1 LLRVTDTHQSTYV
14 ALWENTKLIKMR
26 RNALRVSEL
35 RADII
40 NEIKDFMSYKELKQ
54 IEFKKLFTVQLD
66 VASSLTDY
74 DMGIEMVV
82 VKFLTDDGFV
92 ITDDS
97 EINLDELN
105 PYELAWIL
113 DELECINYIV
123 SELKENENE

>member
-1 LLRVTDTHQSTYV
+1 
-14 ALWENTKLIKMR
+14 MR

>member
-1 LLRVTDTHQSTYV
+1 
-14 ALWENTKLIKMR
+14 MR

-113 DELECINYIV
+113 DELECVNYIV

>member
-1 LLRVTDTHQSTYV
+1 
-14 ALWENTKLIKMR
+14 
-26 RNALRVSEL
+26 
-35 RADII
+35 
-40 NEIKDFMSYKELKQ
+40 MSYKELKQ

-113 DELECINYIV
+113 DELECVNYIV